1 MLLFV
6 QKLPWLKLDFDRIKH
21 ESDSEPDNGD
31 QAANLSAQ
39 DLLRTKVQSNRKL
52 NYGMTFQG
60 QRKEQPRTNY
70 NPHYFSVS

>member
-39 DLLRTKVQSNRKL
+39 DLLRTKVRSAWKL
-52 NYGMTFQG
+52 N
-60 QRKEQPRTNY
+60 
-70 NPHYFSVS
+70 